1 MEGIIP
7 LHNVKFSCTEAGREI
22 CATFFSY
29 RPAHWKGRSTKRH
42 TRQLFFVIGFLHTG
56 IIYVWCDMEWQSFL
70 IPNVSSLFVGLSS
83 SFLVF
88 HSPCPL
94 PSPLFPPP
102 LARPPAQVV
111 SPSFSHSSVQKIA
124 VHPGMYS
131 MFSKLLPGSSFW
143 TFFLRPSLC
152 NTVFS
157 RTTALLLCYAHLLW
171 LLSHFYPSFKTL
183 SYEIFVLLGL
193 IHGDPTWSAHI
204 MTVWQ
209 RRSSGIKGLNQPGHV
224 GSEQLHRR
232 KGMNFSA
239 QSNSRNI

>member
-1 MEGIIP
+1 
-7 LHNVKFSCTEAGREI
+7 
-22 CATFFSY
+22 
-29 RPAHWKGRSTKRH
+29 
-42 TRQLFFVIGFLHTG
+42 
-56 IIYVWCDMEWQSFL
+56 MEWQSFL

-152 NTVFS
+152 NSVFS

-232 KGMNFSA
+232 KGMNFSS